1 MNTNHSAELNEL
13 IRLAALLSEVYE
25 LPQVISNYAND
36 RIIYTSKRFTLMT
49 GLELNPENVEHIFT
63 YDDVIHP
70 KDIKILAEINQNGK
84 KIMTQTF
91 KEKPFAKLFLTY
103 NIKIKQANNEYK
115 PMKAVLKPVY
125 FNVDGTPKYVATTFV
140 PVIQKGYRRFA
151 LYTES
156 NSGNELFYSSL
167 RKKFVTH
174 ETLELKHIEI
184 EILKHAAKGHNSAQ
198 IAKKLDIKTD
208 LVKYYKKNIY
218 NKYHVSSMSEAV
230 YIALFYEL
238 I

>member
-1 MNTNHSAELNEL
+1 MNRNHTAELKEL
-13 IRLAALLSEVYE
+13 IRLSALLSEVYE
-25 LPQVISNYAND
+25 HPQVISNFAND
-36 RIIYTSKRFTLMT
+36 RIIYTSRRFTLMT
-49 GLELNPENVEHIFT
+49 GRELNPENTEQIFT

-174 ETLELKHIEI
+174 ETIELKPIEI
-184 EILKHAAKGHNSAQ
+184 EILKYAAKGHNTAQ
-198 IAKKLDIKTD
+198 IAKKMDIKTD
-208 LVKYYKKNIY
+208 LVKYYKKIIY